1 MYFRRV
7 LSRSA
12 STPLLLLCVAC
23 ALCASCAA
31 SGTTEREAQPRLFEI
46 AGVEIRNELQFRVTD
61 ARVLV
66 PRTGE
71 FVSCGTVFPGTACS
85 AAFPQ
90 RDYRGDPLSVTWQER
105 GEPQSVEDFVLE
117 VPAGLDTA
125 RPVWLQV
132 VIFSP
137 GNAGARLLS
146 EPQGPR

>member
-1 MYFRRV
+1 M
-7 LSRSA
+7 
-12 STPLLLLCVAC
+12 
-23 ALCASCAA
+23 
-31 SGTTEREAQPRLFEI
+31 
-46 AGVEIRNELQFRVTD
+46 RNELSFRITD
-61 ARVLV
+61 VQVLV

-71 FVSCGTVFPGTACS
+71 FVSCGSVFPGTACA

-90 RDYRGDPLSVTWQER
+90 RDYRGDPLSVTWRER

-117 VPAGLDTA
+117 VPAGLDTG

-146 EPQGPR
+146 EPQDMR